1 MKPSSFI
8 VVFFLVPPK
17 SGSTYQVF
25 FNANSSAVLFGQSAL
40 AEYPRR
46 WVPWPLNFQ
55 VSGWLSV
62 ILPIQV
68 IGARCPAQ
76 WSVAEGLHASMALML
91 MRPCMDF

>member
-17 SGSTYQVF
+17 SGSHVPGVF
-25 FNANSSAVLFGQSAL
+25 QRQLVSRLFGQSAL